1 MDHLLWS
8 HEPILRRP
16 IIIAAFEGWNDA
28 GDAATTAARY
38 LAKHWQ
44 GRAFADID
52 AECFFDFTTMR
63 PQVAIE
69 TGGERVITW
78 PTNRFT
84 ASPVVGL
91 DGDAIVL
98 EGTEPALMWR
108 TFCEQIVGL
117 ARRFDAQLVLTLG
130 ALVSDV
136 PHSRPVQIYGAAYH
150 TDAVERLGVES
161 STYEGPTGIVGVL
174 HAACR
179 AAEIPSASL
188 WAAVPSYVHGS
199 PSPKAALALVEK
211 VGEILRVNLP
221 TTELQIAAAQY
232 ERQVSE
238 LIADDDE
245 TTDVV
250 RNLESRYDDMDSSDS
265 LVEEV
270 EQFLRNR
277 PQEG

>member
-8 HEPILRRP
+8 QEPILRRP

-28 GDAATTAARY
+28 GDAASTAARY
-38 LAKHWQ
+38 LAKHWR
-44 GRAFADID
+44 GRPFAEID
-52 AECFFDFTTMR
+52 AESFYDFTTMR
-63 PQVAIE
+63 PHVALRE
-69 TGGERVITW
+69 GGDRTITW

-91 DGDAIVL
+91 DGDAVVL

-108 TFCEQIVGL
+108 TFCEQIIGL
-117 ARRFDAQLVLTLG
+117 ARRYDAQLVLTLG
-130 ALVSDV
+130 ALISDV
-136 PHSRPVQIYGAAYH
+136 PHSRPVQIYGAGYH
-150 TDAVERLGVES
+150 TDAVERLGVET

-179 AAEIPSASL
+179 AAEIPSASV

-211 VGEILRVNLP
+211 VGEILRVNVP
-221 TTELQIAAAQY
+221 TTELEIASAHY
-232 ERQVSE
+232 ERQVNE

-250 RNLESRYDDMDSSDS
+250 RDLESRYDDMEGSDS

-270 EQFLRNR
+270 EQFLRDR
-277 PQEG
+277 PLEG